1 MDRHDLDR
9 MFDGL
14 KPGPGREQAL
24 LRQLLQEQAR
34 RNRPMKQWK
43 SAVLAAVAA
52 VLLVTAAAAA
62 AVPGLSQKLLAYLG
76 VAPEDAHTAQLLAP
90 GAVAVDIVK
99 EDNGATL
106 HVTQVLRDRHCVLV
120 LAELT
125 APEGTQL
132 YMGEPD
138 PTGQNTM
145 KGLNGTGGT
154 VFPDFL
160 DEDGEKLD
168 VTAYSHW
175 RMVDD
180 EDPWDN
186 RVTLMFTFA
195 PNSAQ
200 KAASLWVPARD
211 LAYFDME
218 KQAVVPVYSGDW
230 SFEVPLPQGEIG
242 WTLKPDQAI
251 GRLDGA
257 DIYLEELYLS
267 PMTLAVSLRREG
279 GIDFGAP
286 IDEEN
291 AEENEAMYSRWLS
304 IGNAKQLILTTRD
317 GETIPLEG
325 TSGTIG
331 IEDKILM
338 NRLTQIADPAQF
350 QGGTLTLEWEFTHN
364 SQEAGSFTL
373 KLDDLRPVEP

>member
-1 MDRHDLDR
+1 MDRHELDR

-34 RNRPMKQWK
+34 RNRPMKRWK

-138 PTGQNTM
+138 PTGWSTM
-145 KGLNGTGGT
+145 KGLNGTGGM

-242 WTLKPDQAI
+242 WTLKADWAV
-251 GRLDGA
+251 GELDGA

-338 NRLTQIADPAQF
+338 NRLTQITDPAKF
-350 QGGTLTLEWEFTHN
+350 QGGSLTLEWEFTHD
-364 SQEAGSFTL
+364 SQETGSFTL
-373 KLDDLRPVEP
+373 SLDDLAPAEP

>member
-350 QGGTLTLEWEFTHN
+350 QGGTLTLEWDFTHD
-364 SQEAGSFTL
+364 SQETGSFTL
-373 KLDDLRPVEP
+373 SLDDLAPAEP

>member
-34 RNRPMKQWK
+34 RNRPMKRWK

-138 PTGQNTM
+138 PTGWSTM
-145 KGLNGTGGT
+145 KGLNGTGGM

-291 AEENEAMYSRWLS
+291 AEEKEAMYSRWLS

-350 QGGTLTLEWEFTHN
+350 QGGTLTLEWDFTHD
-364 SQEAGSFTL
+364 SQETGSFTL
-373 KLDDLRPVEP
+373 SLDDLAPAEP